1 MPPWPEKQRPG
12 KGSPRS
18 QSLSLF
24 CAVTARLKLRRYKTT
39 TSQDTLYGKF
49 FRAAE
54 GAGLTLLCMARP
66 IILAV
71 DDDVHV
77 LEAVVQDLRRQY
89 GSEYRV
95 MRAASGQAALDTLDQ
110 VKTREE
116 PVALIVSD
124 QRMPGMTG
132 VEFLER
138 SRNVYPEARRVL
150 LTAYADTEAAIQAIN
165 TARIHYYLTKPWDP
179 PEEKLYPVLS
189 DLLDDWKAG
198 YRPRFDGLRIIGH
211 RWSPR
216 GHLMR
221 SFLTSNH
228 VPYRWLDVASDE
240 AAGLLRERGIAGE
253 DLKSEQLPFVLFSDG
268 VAVMAPSV
276 DLLAERVGLKVQASQ
291 EFYDLVVVGAGPA
304 GLAAAVYGA
313 SEGLRTLVIEP
324 QAPGGQA
331 GTTSKI
337 ENYLGFPAGIT
348 GADMGRRA
356 LIQATRF
363 GAEFVTQRAVGLR
376 IEGQYRFVLL
386 ADGRAVSSHAVLLA
400 PGVQYRRLE
409 IPGGEQL
416 TGCGIYYGAA
426 LVEAAGCQ
434 DEEVYTVGGANSAG
448 QAALHFAKYARRVT
462 MLIRGEGLAATMSK
476 YLIDEISTTP
486 NIVLVPHTQVTEALG
501 GDHLEGLRLKGPEGE
516 SVVPASSLFVFIGA
530 APRTEWLPSAIRRD
544 ENGFLLAGP
553 DLRVEGKQPPEWK
566 ETREPFL
573 LESSVPGVFVAGD
586 VRHGSVKRVASAVG
600 EGSIAVQFVHQYLA
614 SF

>member
-1 MPPWPEKQRPG
+1 
-12 KGSPRS
+12 
-18 QSLSLF
+18 
-24 CAVTARLKLRRYKTT
+24 
-39 TSQDTLYGKF
+39 
-49 FRAAE
+49 
-54 GAGLTLLCMARP
+54 MARP
-66 IILAV
+66 ILLAV
-71 DDDVHV
+71 DDDVDV

-89 GSEYRV
+89 GNEYRV
-95 MRAASGQAALDTLDQ
+95 MRAASGQAALDTLAQ
-110 VKTREE
+110 IKARED

-132 VEFLER
+132 VEFLEHAR
-138 SRNVYPEARRVL
+138 IIYPAARRVL

-179 PEEKLYPVLS
+179 PEEKLYPVLN
-189 DLLDDWKAG
+189 DLLDDWNAG
-198 YRPRFDGLRIIGH
+198 YRPRFEGLRVIGH

-216 GHLMR
+216 GHQMR

-228 VPYRWLDVASDE
+228 VPYRWLDIATED
-240 AAGLLRERGIAGE
+240 AHTLFKERGIDSATLTS
-253 DLKSEQLPFVLFSDG
+253 DQVPVVLFPDG
-268 VAVMAPSV
+268 SSAMAPTSEE
-276 DLLAERVGLKVQASQ
+276 LAARVGLRIQASQ
-291 EFYDLVVVGAGPA
+291 DFYDLLVVGAGPA

-324 QAPGGQA
+324 LAPGGQA
-331 GTTSKI
+331 GTTSRI

-356 LIQATRF
+356 LVQATRF

-376 IEGQYRFVLL
+376 IEGQYRIVQM
-386 ADGRAVSSHAVLLA
+386 ADGRAVSSHAVLLC

-409 IPGGEQL
+409 IPGGERL

-434 DEEVYTVGGANSAG
+434 GEEVYIVGGANSAG
-448 QAALHFAKYARRVT
+448 QAALHFAKFARNVT
-462 MLIRGEGLAATMSK
+462 MLVRGTGLAATMSK
-476 YLIDEISTTP
+476 YLIDEIAATP
-486 NIVLVPHTQVTEALG
+486 TIEIKPQTQVVGVT
-501 GDHLEGLRLKGPEGE
+501 GDEHLEQLKLSGPQGE
-516 SVVPASSLFVFIGA
+516 LVVPANMLFVFIGA
-530 APRTEWLPSAIRRD
+530 APRTEWLPGAILRD
-544 ENGFLLAGP
+544 DKGFLLAGP
-553 DLRVEGKQPPEWK
+553 DLRTDGKLPPDWK
-566 ETREPFL
+566 ETREPYL

-600 EGSIAVQFVHQYLA
+600 EGSIAIQFVHQYLG